1 MMTVDQVSTPVGRCT
16 VVVEKGRVSRVT
28 FNGARGLSGS
38 RGRIP
43 KIRASIKS
51 WFAGRRP
58 RVEMDLSGVTEFERS
73 VYNVV
78 RKIPRGRT
86 LTYGEVARKVGRP
99 GAARAVG
106 RAMGRNPISLFVP

>member
-1 MMTVDQVSTPVGRCT
+1 MMSVDQVSTPVGRCT
-16 VVVEKGRVSRVT
+16 VAVEKGRVSRVT
-28 FNGARGLSGS
+28 FNGTRGLSGS
-38 RGRIP
+38 RGRVE
-43 KIRASIKS
+43 KIRRSIKA
-51 WFAGRRP
+51 WFAGRAP
-58 RVEMDLSGVTEFERS
+58 RVEMDLSGVTPFERR